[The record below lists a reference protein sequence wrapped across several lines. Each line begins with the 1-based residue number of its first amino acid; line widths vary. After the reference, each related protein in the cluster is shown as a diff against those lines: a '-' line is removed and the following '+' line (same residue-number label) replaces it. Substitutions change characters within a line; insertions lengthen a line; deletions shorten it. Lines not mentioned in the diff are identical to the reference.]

1 MTEHQTML
9 SGNDMYEFLEK
20 NNILNGRIVREAIY
34 KIIRTKDNHL
44 LFVLGKPIDD
54 IPIKELI
61 KITPFYSSSVSNKD
75 GVLNYDVI
83 KVGGSND

>member
-1 MTEHQTML
+1 MCIRL
-9 SGNDMYEFLEK
+9 R
-20 NNILNGRIVREAIY
+20 NNLLCTN
-34 KIIRTKDNHL
+34 KDRKEWEEYQYNSFHTNHL
-44 LFVLGKPIDD
+44 LFVLGKPVDD